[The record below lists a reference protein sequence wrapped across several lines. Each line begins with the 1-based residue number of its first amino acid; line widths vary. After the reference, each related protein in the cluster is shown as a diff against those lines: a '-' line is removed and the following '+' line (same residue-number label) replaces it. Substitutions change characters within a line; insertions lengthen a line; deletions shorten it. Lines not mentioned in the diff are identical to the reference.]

1 MKTAAILKVI
11 LLIFLIV
18 IFILL
23 IVKAAKKCRLIFT
36 KKLNQKAHKRYLE
49 EKAKILEKQ
58 RQNQLENVQYY
69 GPQNMPE
76 PEQIVGIAKPVGRW
90 TEFVI
95 KQKFAYLHAL
105 KQFLAQ
111 QDTSGDNRK
120 GFWQIMIEAKSQ
132 AQGRHQG
139 KSKGR

>member
-1 MKTAAILKVI
+1 MGTEVILKSISII
-11 LLIFLIV
+11 LLIV
-18 IFILL
+18 MFILL
-23 IVKAAKKCRLIFT
+23 IAKTVKKCRLIIN
-36 KKLNQKAHKRYLE
+36 KKFNQKAYKRYLE

-58 RQNQLENVQYY
+58 QQNQLENVQHYSV
-69 GPQNMPE
+69 QNMPE
-76 PEQIVGIAKPVGRW
+76 PEQIVGIVKPIGRW

-95 KQKFAYLHAL
+95 KQKFTYLHAL

-139 KSKGR
+139 KGKGR